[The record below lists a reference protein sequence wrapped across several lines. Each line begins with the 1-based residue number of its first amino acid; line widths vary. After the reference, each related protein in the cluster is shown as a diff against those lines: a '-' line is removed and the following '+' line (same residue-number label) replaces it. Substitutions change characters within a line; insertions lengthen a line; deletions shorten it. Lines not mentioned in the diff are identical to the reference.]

1 MLCNELG
8 SNKNVSGWLPGPV
21 SVGADVA
28 GHHWPW
34 SSCPCMFSVC
44 VVVSSLKMLVIIF
57 RIFFFVKIFS
67 FFFSFLMSR
76 THDTRHIRH
85 GIEGAKID
93 LF

>member
-67 FFFSFLMSR
+67 FFFHF
-76 THDTRHIRH
+76 
-85 GIEGAKID
+85 
-93 LF
+93 